1 MFRGSIVAL
10 VTPMAESGEVDFEA
24 FESLLD
30 WHAKQG
36 TDGVVVLGTT
46 GESPTVTADEGHELL
61 RRAVRRLG
69 GQLPVIAGT
78 GTNATAT
85 TVERTRRACELGV
98 DAVLVVTP
106 YYNKPG
112 QNGLIR
118 HFSLAADASSVPVI
132 LYNVPSRTACDLLPP
147 AIEQLAEHPQIVGVK
162 EATGQIARV
171 RDILDRCGDDFLL
184 LSGDD
189 ATCREFMLAGGQ
201 GVITVTG
208 NVAPRLMRE
217 LCDAALEG
225 DAQGALVIDGRLAG
239 LHKELFVEANPIPAK
254 WAVARLGLIPPGIR
268 LPLTPLASHNEATV
282 LAAMQQAQV
291 I

>member
-30 WHAKQG
+30 WHAEQG

-46 GESPTVTADEGHELL
+46 GESPTVTADEGAELL

-78 GTNATAT
+78 GTNSTAT
-85 TVERTRRACELGV
+85 TVERTRCACELGV
-98 DAVLVVTP
+98 DGVLIVTP

-112 QNGLIR
+112 QDGLIR

-132 LYNVPSRTACDLLPP
+132 LYNVPSRTGCDLLPP
-147 AIEQLAEHPQIVGVK
+147 AIERLAEHPQIVGVK
-162 EATGQIARV
+162 EATGQVQRV

-189 ATCREFMLAGGQ
+189 ATSREFMLAGGQ

-208 NVAPRLMRE
+208 NVAPRLMRTMCE
-217 LCDAALEG
+217 AALVG
-225 DAQGALVIDGRLAG
+225 DTQQALELDMGLAG
-239 LHKELFVEANPIPAK
+239 LHKDLFVEANPIPVK
-254 WAVARLGLIPPGIR
+254 WAVARMGLIPRGIR
-268 LPLTPLASHNEATV
+268 LPLTVLAERHEPV
-282 LAAMQQAQV
+282 VMAAMQQAQV
-291 I
+291 L

>member
-268 LPLTPLASHNEATV
+268 LPLTVLAPCNEAAV
-282 LAAMQQAQV
+282 LAAMQHAQV

>member
-24 FESLLD
+24 FDSLLD
-30 WHAKQG
+30 WHAGQG

-46 GESPTVTADEGHELL
+46 GESPTVTADEGEELL

-85 TVERTRRACELGV
+85 TVERTRCACELGV
-98 DAVLVVTP
+98 DGVLIVTP

-112 QNGLIR
+112 QEGLIR

-132 LYNVPSRTACDLLPP
+132 LYNVPSRTGCDLLPQ
-147 AIEQLAEHPQIVGVK
+147 AIGRLAEHPQIVGVK
-162 EATGQIARV
+162 EATGQVQRV
-171 RDILDRCGDDFLL
+171 RDILERCGEDFLL

-189 ATCREFMLAGGQ
+189 ATSREFMLAGGQ

-217 LCDAALEG
+217 MCEAALVG
-225 DAQGALVIDGRLAG
+225 DAQRALEIDQSLAG
-239 LHKELFVEANPIPAK
+239 LHKDLFVEANPIPVK
-254 WAVARLGLIPPGIR
+254 WAVSRIGLIPGGIR
-268 LPLTPLASHNEATV
+268 LPLTALAQRNEAVV
-282 LAAMQQAQV
+282 LAAMQRAQV

>member
-30 WHAKQG
+30 WHAEQG

-162 EATGQIARV
+162 EATGQVQRV
-171 RDILDRCGDDFLL
+171 RDLLDRCGDDFLL

-189 ATCREFMLAGGQ
+189 ATSREFMLAGGQ
-201 GVITVTG
+201 GVITVSG
-208 NVAPRLMRE
+208 NVAPRLMRAM
-217 LCDAALEG
+217 CDAALEG
-225 DAQGALVIDGRLAG
+225 DAVMALDLDSRLGG
-239 LHKELFVEANPIPAK
+239 LHRDLFVEANPIPAK

>member
-10 VTPMAESGEVDFEA
+10 VTPMAESGEVDHAA

-30 WHAKQG
+30 WHAEQG

-46 GESPTVTADEGHELL
+46 GESPTVTAEEGDELL

-69 GQLPVIAGT
+69 GRLPVIAGT
-78 GTNATAT
+78 GTNSTAT
-85 TVERTRRACELGV
+85 TVERTRRACEHGV
-98 DAVLVVTP
+98 DGVLVVTP

-112 QNGLIR
+112 QEGLVR
-118 HFSLAADASSVPVI
+118 HFSAAADASSVPVV

-147 AIEQLAEHPQIVGVK
+147 AVERLSEHPRIVGIK
-162 EATGQIARV
+162 EATGQVDRTKE
-171 RDILDRCGDDFLL
+171 ILERCGDDFLV

-189 ATCREFMLAGGQ
+189 ATCRELMLAGAQ
-201 GVITVTG
+201 GVISVTA
-208 NVAPRLMRE
+208 NAAPRLMRE

-225 DAQGALVIDGRLAG
+225 DSSGALLVDQQLGP
-239 LHKELFVEANPIPAK
+239 LHRDLFVEANPIPVK

-268 LPLTPLASHNEATV
+268 LPLTPLETRHHAVV
-282 LAAMQQAQV
+282 LAAMKHAQ
-291 I
+291 II

>member
-10 VTPMAESGEVDFEA
+10 VTPMTESGEIDHAA

-30 WHAKQG
+30 WHAEQG

-46 GESPTVTADEGHELL
+46 GESPTVTAEEGDELL

-69 GQLPVIAGT
+69 GRLPVIAGT
-78 GTNATAT
+78 GTNSTAT
-85 TVERTRRACELGV
+85 TVEKTRRACEHGV
-98 DAVLVVTP
+98 DGVLVVTP

-112 QNGLIR
+112 QEGLIR
-118 HFSLAADASSVPVI
+118 HFSAAADASSVPVV

-147 AIEQLAEHPQIVGVK
+147 AVERLSEHPRIVGIK
-162 EATGQIARV
+162 EATGQVARTKE
-171 RDILDRCGDDFLL
+171 ILERCGDDFLV

-189 ATCREFMLAGGQ
+189 ATCRELMLAGAQ
-201 GVITVTG
+201 GVISVTA
-208 NVAPRLMRE
+208 NTAPRLMRE

-225 DAQGALVIDGRLAG
+225 DSSGALLVDQQLGP
-239 LHKELFVEANPIPAK
+239 LHRDLFVEANPIPVK

-268 LPLTPLASHNEATV
+268 LPLTPLETRHHAVV
-282 LAAMQQAQV
+282 LAAMKHAQ
-291 I
+291 II